1 MPRSLL
7 IAVAAGVLSA
17 VMFVSAVFVPVAG
30 FIIGQLS
37 PVPLMIAALALGPTA
52 ALVAGFGGLV
62 ALLVGGPFPLAVAF
76 AVSDLAPTAVV
87 AWLALRCRPAPNG
100 SLNGFPNG
108 SLDWYPPGRLLG
120 ALAITAVGVL
130 IGAGLAAEATGE
142 GLQAQVG
149 DGLAA
154 VLTSIAPEATEAERS
169 GLADAWLPVLPGA
182 VMVSWLFRAV
192 LSGIVA
198 QWAANRMGRALR
210 PTPRYADMAL
220 PDWLLPLLAG
230 ALAVGWLLPGDAGWL
245 AGNAALVLAAP
256 YLAQGLT
263 VIHAAVRLTRHPGAW
278 LMAFYVLFIFASGL
292 AVVAIIGLGLVD
304 HVTRLRRRLR
314 GDRRLEEE

>member
-30 FIIGQLS
+30 FIVGQLS
-37 PVPLMIAALALGPTA
+37 PVPLMLAALVLGPTA
-52 ALVAGFGGLV
+52 ALVAGISGLV

-76 AVSDLAPTAVV
+76 VVSDLAPTAVV
-87 AWLALRCRPAPNG
+87 AWLALRCRPSPE
-100 SLNGFPNG
+100 G

-130 IGAGLAAEATGE
+130 IGAGLAAQATGE
-142 GLQAQVG
+142 GLQAQVR
-149 DGLAA
+149 DGLEA
-154 VLTSIAPEATEAERS
+154 VLATIAPEATEAERS
-169 GLADAWLPVLPGA
+169 GLADAWVPVLPGG

-198 QWAANRMGRALR
+198 QWAATRMGRALR

-220 PDWLLPLLAG
+220 PDWFLPLLAG

-278 LMAFYVLFIFASGL
+278 LTAFYVLFLFASGL

-314 GDRRLEEE
+314 GDSRQEEE